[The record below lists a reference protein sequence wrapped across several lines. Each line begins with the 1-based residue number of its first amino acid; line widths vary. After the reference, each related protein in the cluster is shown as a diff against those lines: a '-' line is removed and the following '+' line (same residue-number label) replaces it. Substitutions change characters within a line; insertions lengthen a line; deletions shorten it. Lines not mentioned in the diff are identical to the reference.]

1 MQAKPFR
8 HSPVQAAMMLVIA
21 GLLAL
26 PAPSGA
32 AAISGQG
39 TWESTLLGRNL
50 DSNPLT
56 YEAYYDTALN
66 ITWLA
71 DVRYAENDGYF
82 GPQSW
87 STANFW
93 ATNLNPYGSGITGWR
108 LPTVTD
114 TGPAG
119 CDYANTGTDC
129 GYNVNT
135 ATGEM
140 AHMFYVTLGNLA
152 LVNTAGV
159 FQSGSGLTNT
169 GPFANLDAVGH
180 WSGTSYIPPYTATS
194 AWYDDFGSGQQNQ
207 SSKSIGRNFWAVR
220 SGDIAVIPVPAAA
233 WLFGGGLLG
242 LLGLRR
248 MNSKPHSAGV

>member
-1 MQAKPFR
+1 MQATPFHR
-8 HSPVQAAMMLVIA
+8 FVNLAAVILATA

-26 PAPSGA
+26 SAPSHGA
-32 AAISGQG
+32 PVSGQG
-39 TWESTLLGRNL
+39 TWETTLFGRNL
-50 DSNPLT
+50 DGNPIT
-56 YEAYYDTALN
+56 YEAWYDAALD

-87 STANFW
+87 GTANFW

-114 TGPAG
+114 TGAAG

-152 LVNTAGV
+152 IVNTSGN
-159 FQSGSGLTNT
+159 FQAGSGLTNT

-180 WSGTSYIPPYTATS
+180 WSSTSYVPPFTATT
-194 AWYDDFGSGQQNQ
+194 AWYDDFGNGIQ
-207 SSKSIGRNFWAVR
+207 SHSPKSTGRNFWAVH
-220 SGDIAVIPVPAAA
+220 SGDIAVIPLPAGA
-233 WLFGGGLLG
+233 WLFGGSLVG

-248 MNSKPHSAGV
+248 RQRAVGSG